1 MIRQMAQDIEAVFTA
16 RWTVYGLLAIG
27 LVGSIVSLSEPELF
41 PPTVA
46 FAGAWPTLLFWLVLG
61 FSLALTFVKWLRGT
75 IHEAR
80 RRGVGRTS
88 TRVLTSIPLGV
99 ALIALLVL
107 IGLIQTLVPQ
117 LDFNRRVDLVAQYG
131 PDNFEVLNSMGLFQI
146 FGAWYT
152 YAILGLFLIN
162 MTACTV
168 KRLQASRNYVQRPMA
183 RKKPKALPNMPCSA
197 TIDAPDQ
204 PPETIRERVKSALRA
219 RHYKVGED
227 DGQILAERRRWERYA
242 IDVFHVALIVAI
254 IGLGVTN
261 FFGYTEMN
269 LAHEGDVIEVP
280 NRDFRVR
287 VDEFWSENYRGTERI
302 MDWKTRLTVIDEA
315 GNEVQSGLT
324 EVNHPFTYG
333 GISLF
338 QTAMGEDWMNAATAT
353 FRIADAQGESIG
365 EFQATVGETFRVPSQ
380 DLEVEFNAFLP
391 DFALS
396 EGVAYSKTQSL
407 NNPAAFVI
415 VRNAQTGERVLRT
428 WAFSRMPQMQNAVD
442 SDYKIYLEGFKA
454 PQFTGLEMSWDPG
467 VPVAYSAFAL
477 MIVML
482 VGNLLFSHQS
492 VWVHVDE
499 ATGQIL
505 VGGRSRKGDF
515 TPEFHHITERIQ
527 QELERVPAGDE
538 GNALA
543 TASKGGS
550 S

>member
-1 MIRQMAQDIEAVFTA
+1 MIRQVARDIEAVFA
-16 RWTVYGLLAIG
+16 HRWTVYGLLTAA
-27 LVGSIVSLSEPELF
+27 LLASIVSLREPDVV
-41 PPTVA
+41 PPTLA
-46 FAGAWPTLLFWLVLG
+46 FAGTWYTLLFWLVLG
-61 FSLALTFVKWLRGT
+61 FSLSVTFASWLRGR
-75 IHEAR
+75 IREAK
-80 RRGVGRTS
+80 RRGAGPTL

-131 PDNFEVLNSMGLFQI
+131 PDNFEVLHSLGLFRI
-146 FGAWYT
+146 FSAPYT
-152 YAILGLFLIN
+152 YAILGLFLVN

-168 KRLQASRNYVQRPMA
+168 KRLKASRHYVKRPMA
-183 RKKPKALPNMPCSA
+183 RKQTQALPNMPNTA
-197 TIDAPDQ
+197 TIDASSRPLARIKDDV
-204 PPETIRERVKSALRA
+204 RGALRS
-219 RHYKVGED
+219 RHYAVRED

-261 FFGYTEMN
+261 FFGYNEMN

-280 NRDFRVR
+280 NRDFQVR
-287 VDEFWSENYRGTERI
+287 VDEFWSENYEGTERV
-302 MDWKTRLTVIDEA
+302 MDWKTRLTVI
-315 GNEVQSGLT
+315 NEQGQEVKTGIT
-324 EVNHPFTYG
+324 EVNHPFSYG
-333 GISLF
+333 GISLY

-353 FRIADAQGESIG
+353 FRITDADGESIG

-415 VRNAQTGERVLRT
+415 VRNAQTGERVFRT

-442 SDYKIYLEGFKA
+442 SDYKFYLEGFKA

-467 VPVAYSAFAL
+467 VPVAYSAFAV

-482 VGNLLFSHQS
+482 VGNLLLSHQA
-492 VWVHVDE
+492 VWAHVDE
-499 ATGQIL
+499 STGQVLI
-505 VGGRSRKGDF
+505 GGRSRKGDF
-515 TPEFHHITERIQ
+515 TPEFEKIIRDIQ
-527 QELERVPAGDE
+527 QELEREPVGSERD
-538 GNALA
+538 ALA
-543 TASKGGS
+543 HASKGGS
-550 S
+550 